1 MGEPTSKTEVKLAD
15 AGWLRS
21 PTLHR
26 VIEAAGGD
34 EGEAR
39 IVGGAVRDALLSL
52 PVTEIDI
59 ATTLTPT
66 RVIERAT
73 AAGCK
78 VYPTGLAHGTV
89 TVVADGQSFEVTTL
103 RRDVETDGRHAVVAF
118 TDDWHED
125 AKRRDFTINAL
136 ACDLNGVV
144 TDSVGGLAD
153 IAARRVRFIG
163 EADNRI
169 REDFLRILR
178 FFRFTATYARG
189 DADAKGLAACFALK
203 DGLRQ
208 LSAERVGAEMMKFI
222 MAPRAAEISALMQ
235 KGGILRIASGCEG
248 HPDRLRRLQEIET
261 ALDEPADAITR
272 LAALLADTPADA
284 ATIAQ
289 NFRLSGTQAEAL
301 VAASDIN
308 SAYQGGTTER
318 LSRAQIYRVGVDAF
332 NRALRVAWARSE
344 VPATDPAWT
353 DKSRLAGKWCA
364 PIMPYSGGDLLALGI
379 PPGPR
384 VGRTLRAF
392 EAWWIEADFPSDKAA
407 LDARLARL
415 AEQS

>member
-66 RVIERAT
+66 RIIERAT
-73 AAGCK
+73 AAGCR

-163 EADNRI
+163 QADNRI

-235 KGGILRIASGCEG
+235 KGGILRIVSGCEG
-248 HPDRLRRLQEIET
+248 HAGRLRRLQEIET
-261 ALDEPADAITR
+261 ALDEPADAINR
-272 LAALLADTPADA
+272 LAALLADTPGDA

-289 NFRLSGTQAEAL
+289 NFRLSGTHSEAL
-301 VAASDIN
+301 VAACDIN
-308 SAYQGGTTER
+308 SSYQGEAPER
-318 LSRAQIYRVGVDAF
+318 LSRAQIYRVGADAF

-353 DKSRLAGKWCA
+353 DKSRLAGKWRA

-379 PPGPR
+379 SPGPR
-384 VGRTLRAF
+384 IGRTLRAF
-392 EAWWIEADFPSDKAA
+392 EAWWIEADFPTDKAA